1 MQCIKYF
8 KKLKIILHTKCERS
22 FMVFFIYFVMLHY
35 ILVIYYNK
43 KKKNEPCIEVR
54 DTLTAFAIGP
64 LEILHDARLVWK
76 YENNVL
82 CMEYL
87 S

>member
-1 MQCIKYF
+1 MW
-8 KKLKIILHTKCERS
+8 KKFHVVFHIFCYVTLYISNILQFE
-22 FMVFFIYFVMLHY
+22 
-35 ILVIYYNK
+35 K
-43 KKKNEPCIEVR
+43 KKYEPCIAVR

-64 LEILHDARLVWK
+64 REILHDARLVWK